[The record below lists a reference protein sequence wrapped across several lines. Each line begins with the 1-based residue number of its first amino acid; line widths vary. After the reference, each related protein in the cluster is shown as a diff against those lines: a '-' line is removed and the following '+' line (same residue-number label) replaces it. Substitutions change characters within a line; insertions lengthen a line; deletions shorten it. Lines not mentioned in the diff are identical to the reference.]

1 MDKTLTYSE
10 LSQGWPSFYSFIP
23 ERIIGMNG
31 FLYTFKNG
39 NLYKH
44 NTNTQRNT
52 FYGVYTPS
60 SVTSV
65 FNDEPMMTKTFKAIT
80 LDSDSP
86 WKCELLSNLGQGIIE
101 DDWFDLKEG
110 YYYGYIRRLETDLSF
125 FMRSAQGIG
134 GITSVN
140 SSVPSAVV
148 LTFSFGIGSI
158 VSVGDTLYI
167 NNAGVP
173 VKVGV
178 ITNTSANT
186 ITVNTTV
193 TGGSVPIAG
202 QFAMYLKNSVAESY
216 GVTGYYCQF
225 KVTNDSTQRAE
236 IFAVESDV
244 FRSYP

>member
-1 MDKTLTYSE
+1 
-10 LSQGWPSFYSFIP
+10 
-23 ERIIGMNG
+23 
-31 FLYTFKNG
+31 
-39 NLYKH
+39 
-44 NTNTQRNT
+44 
-52 FYGVYTPS
+52 
-60 SVTSV
+60 
-65 FNDEPMMTKTFKAIT
+65 
-80 LDSDSP
+80 
-86 WKCELLSNLGQGIIE
+86 
-101 DDWFDLKEG
+101 
-110 YYYGYIRRLETDLSF
+110 
-125 FMRSAQGIG
+125 
-134 GITSVN
+134 
-140 SSVPSAVV
+140 VPSAVV

-178 ITNTSANT
+178 ITNISANT